1 MSGDER
7 YVYMDHKDNVKDF
20 YSSKQGEVLHI
31 PCKRTHPN
39 VNVSLNIV
47 RQWASKEWADDNSK
61 VIRLKAKKEMT
72 KSKLLMK
79 CQTGFV
85 VGSGFQLVIQ

>member
-1 MSGDER
+1 
-7 YVYMDHKDNVKDF
+7 MDHKDNVKDF

-47 RQWASKEWADDNSK
+47 RQWASKEWAEDNSK
-61 VIRLKAKKEMT
+61 VKSLKNKKLLKAKIICEM
-72 KSKLLMK
+72 SNRI
-79 CQTGFV
+79 CCRIRIPAGHS
-85 VGSGFQLVIQ
+85 VGNTD